1 MKILIAGG
9 TGLVGSALVE
19 NFKRFYPNVIGI
31 SSKDFDLRNMTD
43 TFEYIQNL
51 QPDVVIDAAA
61 RVGGIKYN
69 KEYPGEFIMDNL
81 QIQNSLIIACHKSN
95 VSKFV
100 FLGSSCVYPRDCS
113 QPILE
118 EYLLSGPLEQTN
130 KAYAVAKIAG
140 LEAVRAYRNQYGHKW
155 ISIMPTNLYG
165 PGDNFNENKSH
176 VIPALIRKFVDAKE
190 RNMKTVS
197 LWGDGSPRREFMHV
211 HDFASAVK
219 MILDRYDQEI
229 HINVGTGKDIS
240 IRNLA
245 KLISDAVGYH
255 GEILWSGNDLNGTPQ
270 KLLDISRLK
279 SIGWHQKIELESGLS
294 QTVDWYLNNGERLRS
309 E

>member
-1 MKILIAGG
+1 LIAGG

-43 TFEYIQNL
+43 TLEYIQNL

-81 QIQNSLIIACHKSN
+81 QIQNSLIMACHKSN

-176 VIPALIRKFVDAKE
+176 VIPALVRKFVDAKE

-245 KLISDAVGYH
+245 KLISDTVGYH
-255 GEILWSGNDLNGTPQ
+255 GEILWSGNDLNRTPQ

-279 SIGWHQKIELESGLS
+279 SIGWHQKIELESGIS
-294 QTVDWYLNNGERLRS
+294 QTVDWYLSNGERLRS